1 MTDASPSMRATAAG
15 APMALRSAA
24 VNGCGSPCFLAAGK
38 GCEVTPKY
46 QIFIRA
52 GTSLNGLHW
61 PRNWLGDLGFHPD
74 ENRQEAHRYRFR
86 QGESLGGAP

>member
-1 MTDASPSMRATAAG
+1 MTDASPSMRATAVG

-38 GCEVTPKY
+38 GCEVTP
-46 QIFIRA
+46 QIFIRT

-61 PRNWLGDLGFHPD
+61 PGNRLGDLSFHPD
-74 ENRQEAHRYRFR
+74 ENCQEVHR
-86 QGESLGGAP
+86 